1 MKKRYKLILIVVLIG
16 FCFGFFLTT
25 LARYSSSNVWNYYLE
40 SQGFYFSSDNLSN
53 NQVNVDTFWDGS
65 SVHFNLK
72 NFSNNNLV
80 SGKDINYQVSCE
92 VVDSDE
98 TCTLNGTNNSSIN
111 GVLSKSSRCVND
123 IDQIDVSSMNKTECE
138 VAGYTWE
145 NVSVTNDLYFDV
157 ESENDITD
165 VSVLITVNS
174 TSPFRKT
181 MTGVF
186 NLSKNEVVTGNI
198 NYSVNH
204 YASFDELIISN
215 SFDTG
220 KCVSVRFNSSKRVVD
235 VTNDMTVLT
244 TDENNYV
251 NSFSFGVDSMSNEKF
266 IFYSKDG
273 LLNFNDII
281 VSETN
286 EC

>member
-1 MKKRYKLILIVVLIG
+1 MKRKYKIVLIVVLVGLG
-16 FCFGFFLTT
+16 FSFFLTT

-53 NQVNVDTFWDGS
+53 NQVNNDTFWDGN

-72 NFSNNNLV
+72 NFSNNDLV
-80 SGKDINYQVSCE
+80 SSKDINYQVSCE
-92 VVDSDE
+92 VVDSDLP
-98 TCTLNGTNNSSIN
+98 CYLNGTDSSSVN

-145 NVSVTNDLYFDV
+145 NISVTNDLYFDV
-157 ESENDITD
+157 ESDGD

-174 TSPFRKT
+174 ISPFRKT

-186 NLSKNEVVTGNI
+186 NLTKSSVVTGNI
-198 NYSVNH
+198 DYSINS
-204 YASFDELIISN
+204 YDSFDELIISN
-215 SFDTG
+215 SYDAG
-220 KCVSVRFNSSKRVVD
+220 KCVSISFDSSKRVVD
-235 VTNDMTVLT
+235 LTNDMNVLSS
-244 TDENNYV
+244 DINGYV
-251 NSFSFGVDSMSNEKF
+251 NSFSVGIESLSSAKF
-266 IFYSKDG
+266 VFYNKTG
-273 LLNFNDII
+273 LNFNDIV

>member
-1 MKKRYKLILIVVLIG
+1 MKKRYKIILIVVLIG
-16 FCFGFFLTT
+16 FCLGLFLTT

-53 NQVNVDTFWDGS
+53 DQVNVDTFWDGS

-72 NFSNNNLV
+72 NFSNNDLI
-80 SGKDINYQVSCE
+80 SSKDISYQVSCE
-92 VVDSDE
+92 VIDSDVP
-98 TCTLNGTNNSSIN
+98 CTLNGTESSTVN
-111 GVLSKSSRCVND
+111 GVLSKSSRCVNE

-145 NVSVTNDLYFDV
+145 NVSVTNDLYFDIDSD
-157 ESENDITD
+157 EITD

-186 NLSKNEVVTGNI
+186 NLSKSEVVTGNI
-198 NYSVNH
+198 DYNVNH
-204 YASFDELIISN
+204 YDSFDELIISN
-215 SFDTG
+215 SYDTG
-220 KCVSVRFNSSKRVVD
+220 KCISVSFDSSKRVVD
-235 VTNDMTVLT
+235 ITNDMNILSS
-244 TDENNYV
+244 DNNGYV
-251 NSFSFGVDSMSNEKF
+251 NSFSFGVGSMSNEKI
-266 IFYSKDG
+266 IFYNKTG
-273 LLNFNDII
+273 LDFNDI
-281 VSETN
+281 VVGETD

>member
-1 MKKRYKLILIVVLIG
+1 MKKRYKIILIVVLIG
-16 FCFGFFLTT
+16 FCLGLFLTT

-53 NQVNVDTFWDGS
+53 DQVNVDTFWDGS
-65 SVHFNLK
+65 SVHFNVK
-72 NFSNNNLV
+72 NFSNNNLI
-80 SGKDINYQVSCE
+80 SSKDISYQVSCE
-92 VVDSDE
+92 VIDSDIP
-98 TCTLNGTNNSSIN
+98 CTLNGTESSTVN

-145 NVSVTNDLYFDV
+145 NISVTNDLYFDIDSD
-157 ESENDITD
+157 EITD

-186 NLSKNEVVTGNI
+186 NLSKSEVVTGNI
-198 NYSVNH
+198 DYNVNH
-204 YASFDELIISN
+204 YDSFDELIISN
-215 SFDTG
+215 SYDTG
-220 KCVSVRFNSSKRVVD
+220 KCISVSFDSSKRVVD
-235 VTNDMTVLT
+235 LTSDMNILSS
-244 TDENNYV
+244 DNNGYV
-251 NSFSFGVDSMSNEKF
+251 NSFSFGVGSMSNEKI
-266 IFYSKDG
+266 IFYNKTG
-273 LLNFNDII
+273 LDFNDI
-281 VSETN
+281 VVGETD

>member
-16 FCFGFFLTT
+16 FCLGFFLTT

-53 NQVNVDTFWDGS
+53 NQSNVDTFWDGG

-72 NFSNNNLV
+72 NFSNNNLI
-80 SGKDINYQVSCE
+80 SSKDIAYQVSCE
-92 VVDSDE
+92 VIDSDIP
-98 TCTLNGTNNSSIN
+98 CTLNGTESSTVN
-111 GVLSKSSRCVND
+111 GVLSKSSRCVNE

-145 NVSVTNDLYFDV
+145 NVSVTNDLYFDIDSDEV
-157 ESENDITD
+157 TE

-181 MTGVF
+181 MSGIF
-186 NLSKNEVVTGNI
+186 NLSKSDVVTGNI
-198 NYSVNH
+198 DYSVNH
-204 YASFDELIISN
+204 YDSFDELIISN
-215 SFDTG
+215 SYDSG
-220 KCVSVRFNSSKRVVD
+220 KCVSVSFDSSKRVID
-235 VTNDMTVLT
+235 LT
-244 TDENNYV
+244 SGINILSSDNNGYV
-251 NSFSFGVDSMSNEKF
+251 NSFSFGVGSMSNEKF
-266 IFYSKDG
+266 TFYNKTG
-273 LLNFNDII
+273 LDFNDII
-281 VSETN
+281 VSETD

>member
-1 MKKRYKLILIVVLIG
+1 MKKRYKIILIVVLIG
-16 FCFGFFLTT
+16 FCLGLFLTT

-53 NQVNVDTFWDGS
+53 DQVNLDTFWDGS

-72 NFSNNNLV
+72 NFSNNNLIT
-80 SGKDINYQVSCE
+80 SKDISYQVSCE
-92 VVDSDE
+92 VIDSDIP
-98 TCTLNGTNNSSIN
+98 CTLNGTESSTVN

-145 NVSVTNDLYFDV
+145 NISVTNDLYFDIDSD
-157 ESENDITD
+157 EITD

-186 NLSKNEVVTGNI
+186 NLSKSEVVTGNI
-198 NYSVNH
+198 DYNVNH
-204 YASFDELIISN
+204 YDSFDELIISN
-215 SFDTG
+215 SYDTG
-220 KCVSVRFNSSKRVVD
+220 KCISVSFDSSKRVVD
-235 VTNDMTVLT
+235 LTSDMNILSS
-244 TDENNYV
+244 DNNGYV
-251 NSFSFGVDSMSNEKF
+251 NSFSFGVGSMSNEKI
-266 IFYSKDG
+266 IFYNKTG
-273 LLNFNDII
+273 LDFNDI
-281 VSETN
+281 VVGETD

>member
-16 FCFGFFLTT
+16 FCLGLFLTT

-72 NFSNNNLV
+72 NFSNNNLITD
-80 SGKDINYQVSCE
+80 KDITYQVSCE
-92 VVDSDE
+92 VIDSDE
-98 TCTLNGTNNSSIN
+98 TCTLNGTDRSSVT

-145 NVSVTNDLYFDV
+145 NISVTNDLYFDV
-157 ESENDITD
+157 ESDEEITD

-186 NLSKNEVVTGNI
+186 NLNKTEAVTGNI
-198 NYSVNH
+198 DYNVNH
-204 YASFDELIISN
+204 YDSFDELIISN
-215 SFDTG
+215 SYDTG

-235 VTNDMTVLT
+235 VTNDMNILA
-244 TDENNYV
+244 TDDNDYV

-273 LLNFNDII
+273 LSNFSDI
-281 VSETN
+281 VVTETN

>member
-1 MKKRYKLILIVVLIG
+1 MKKRYKIILIVVLIG
-16 FCFGFFLTT
+16 FCLGLFLTT

-53 NQVNVDTFWDGS
+53 DQVNVDTFWDGS

-72 NFSNNNLV
+72 NFSNNNLIT
-80 SGKDINYQVSCE
+80 SKDISYQVSCE
-92 VVDSDE
+92 VIDSDIP
-98 TCTLNGTNNSSIN
+98 CTLNGTESSTVN
-111 GVLSKSSRCVND
+111 GVLSKSSRCVNE

-145 NVSVTNDLYFDV
+145 NISVTNDLYFDIDSD
-157 ESENDITD
+157 EITD

-186 NLSKNEVVTGNI
+186 NLSKSEVVTGNI
-198 NYSVNH
+198 DYNVNH
-204 YASFDELIISN
+204 YDSFDELIISN
-215 SFDTG
+215 SYDTG
-220 KCVSVRFNSSKRVVD
+220 KCISVSFDSSKRIVD
-235 VTNDMTVLT
+235 ITNDMNIISS
-244 TDENNYV
+244 DNNGYV
-251 NSFSFGVDSMSNEKF
+251 NSFSFGVGSMSNDK
-266 IFYSKDG
+266 IVFYNKTG
-273 LLNFNDII
+273 LDFNDIV
-281 VSETN
+281 VSETD

>member
-1 MKKRYKLILIVVLIG
+1 MKKRYKIILIVVLIG
-16 FCFGFFLTT
+16 FCLGLFLTT

-53 NQVNVDTFWDGS
+53 DQVNVDTFWDGS

-72 NFSNNNLV
+72 NFSNNNLIT
-80 SGKDINYQVSCE
+80 SKDISYQVSCE
-92 VVDSDE
+92 VIDSDIP
-98 TCTLNGTNNSSIN
+98 CTLNGTESSTVN

-145 NVSVTNDLYFDV
+145 NISVTNDLYFDIDSD
-157 ESENDITD
+157 EITD

-181 MTGVF
+181 MSGIF
-186 NLSKNEVVTGNI
+186 NLSKSDVVTGNI
-198 NYSVNH
+198 DYSVNH
-204 YASFDELIISN
+204 YDSFDELIISN
-215 SFDTG
+215 SYDTG
-220 KCVSVRFNSSKRVVD
+220 KCVSVSFDSSKRVVD
-235 VTNDMTVLT
+235 LTSDMNILSS
-244 TDENNYV
+244 DNNGYV
-251 NSFSFGVDSMSNEKF
+251 NSFSFGVGSMSNEKI
-266 IFYSKDG
+266 IFYNKTG
-273 LLNFNDII
+273 LDFNDI
-281 VSETN
+281 VVGETD

>member
-1 MKKRYKLILIVVLIG
+1 MKKRYKIILIVVLIG
-16 FCFGFFLTT
+16 FCLGLFLTT

-53 NQVNVDTFWDGS
+53 DQVNVDTFWDGS

-72 NFSNNNLV
+72 NFSNNNLIT
-80 SGKDINYQVSCE
+80 SKDISYQVSCD
-92 VVDSDE
+92 VIDSDIP
-98 TCTLNGTNNSSIN
+98 CTLNGTESSTVN
-111 GVLSKSSRCVND
+111 GVLSKSSRCVNE

-145 NVSVTNDLYFDV
+145 NISVTNDLYFDIDSD
-157 ESENDITD
+157 EITD

-186 NLSKNEVVTGNI
+186 NLSKSEVVTGNI
-198 NYSVNH
+198 DYNVNH
-204 YASFDELIISN
+204 YDSFDELIISN
-215 SFDTG
+215 SYDTG
-220 KCVSVRFNSSKRVVD
+220 KCISVSFDSSKRIVD
-235 VTNDMTVLT
+235 ITNDMNIISS
-244 TDENNYV
+244 DNNGYV
-251 NSFSFGVDSMSNEKF
+251 NSFSFGVGSMSNDK
-266 IFYSKDG
+266 IVFYNKTG
-273 LLNFNDII
+273 LDFNDIV
-281 VSETN
+281 VSETD

>member
-16 FCFGFFLTT
+16 FCLGLFLTT

-53 NQVNVDTFWDGS
+53 NQVNVDTFWDGD
-65 SVHFNLK
+65 SVYFNLK
-72 NFSNNNLV
+72 NYSNNNLITD
-80 SGKDINYQVSCE
+80 KDIAYSVSCE
-92 VVDSDE
+92 VIEGDE
-98 TCTLNGTNNSSIN
+98 TCTLNGTNSSTIT
-111 GVLSKSSRCVND
+111 GTLSKSSRCVND

-157 ESENDITD
+157 HSESEITD
-165 VSVLITVNS
+165 VSVRITVTS

-186 NLSKNEVVTGNI
+186 NLNKIETESGNVDYNI
-198 NYSVNH
+198 NH
-204 YASFDELIISN
+204 YDSFDELIISN
-215 SFDTG
+215 SYDSG
-220 KCVSVRFNSSKRVVD
+220 KCVSVSFDSSKRIVD
-235 VTNDMTVLT
+235 VNNNMTVLT
-244 TDENNYV
+244 TDNNGYV
-251 NSFSFGVDSMSNEKF
+251 NSFSAGIGSMSSGKF
-266 IFYSKDG
+266 IFYSKSTAS
-273 LLNFNDII
+273 NFNDII
-281 VSETN
+281 VQEAN

>member
-1 MKKRYKLILIVVLIG
+1 MKKRYKIILIVVLIG
-16 FCFGFFLTT
+16 FCLGLFLTT

-53 NQVNVDTFWDGS
+53 DQVNVDTFWDGS

-72 NFSNNNLV
+72 NFSNNNLIT
-80 SGKDINYQVSCE
+80 SKDISYQVSCE
-92 VVDSDE
+92 VIDSDIP
-98 TCTLNGTNNSSIN
+98 CTLNGTESSTVN

-145 NVSVTNDLYFDV
+145 NISVTNDLYFDIDSD
-157 ESENDITD
+157 EITD

-186 NLSKNEVVTGNI
+186 NLSKSEVVTGNI
-198 NYSVNH
+198 DYNVNH
-204 YASFDELIISN
+204 YDSFDELIISN
-215 SFDTG
+215 SYDTG
-220 KCVSVRFNSSKRVVD
+220 KCISVSFDSSKRIVD
-235 VTNDMTVLT
+235 ITNDMNIISS
-244 TDENNYV
+244 DNNGYV
-251 NSFSFGVDSMSNEKF
+251 NSFSFGVGSMSNDK
-266 IFYSKDG
+266 IVFYNKTG
-273 LLNFNDII
+273 LDFNDIV
-281 VSETN
+281 VSETD

>member
-16 FCFGFFLTT
+16 FCLGFFLTT

-53 NQVNVDTFWDGS
+53 NQSNVDTFWDGS

-72 NFSNNNLV
+72 NFSNNNLI
-80 SGKDINYQVSCE
+80 SSKDIAYQVSCE
-92 VVDSDE
+92 VIDSDIP
-98 TCTLNGTNNSSIN
+98 CTLNGTESSTVN
-111 GVLSKSSRCVND
+111 GVLSKSSRCVNE

-145 NVSVTNDLYFDV
+145 NISVTNDLYFDIDSDEV
-157 ESENDITD
+157 TE

-181 MTGVF
+181 MSGIF
-186 NLSKNEVVTGNI
+186 NLSKSDVVTGNI
-198 NYSVNH
+198 DYSINH
-204 YASFDELIISN
+204 YDSFDELIISN
-215 SFDTG
+215 SYDSG
-220 KCVSVRFNSSKRVVD
+220 KCVSVSFDSSKRVID
-235 VTNDMTVLT
+235 LT
-244 TDENNYV
+244 SGINILSSDNNGYV
-251 NSFSFGVDSMSNEKF
+251 NSFSFGVGSMSNEKF
-266 IFYSKDG
+266 TFYNKTG
-273 LLNFNDII
+273 LDFNDII
-281 VSETN
+281 VSETD

>member
-1 MKKRYKLILIVVLIG
+1 MKKRYKIILIVVLIG
-16 FCFGFFLTT
+16 FCLGLFLTT

-53 NQVNVDTFWDGS
+53 DQVNVDTFWDGS

-72 NFSNNNLV
+72 NFSNNNLIT
-80 SGKDINYQVSCE
+80 SKDISYQVSCD
-92 VVDSDE
+92 VIDSDIP
-98 TCTLNGTNNSSIN
+98 CTLNGTESSTVN

-145 NVSVTNDLYFDV
+145 NISVTNDLYFDIDSD
-157 ESENDITD
+157 EITD

-181 MTGVF
+181 MSGIF
-186 NLSKNEVVTGNI
+186 NLSKSDVVTGNI
-198 NYSVNH
+198 DYNVNH
-204 YASFDELIISN
+204 YDSFDELIISN
-215 SFDTG
+215 SYDTG
-220 KCVSVRFNSSKRVVD
+220 KCISVSFDSSKRIVD
-235 VTNDMTVLT
+235 ITNDMNIISS
-244 TDENNYV
+244 DNNGYV
-251 NSFSFGVDSMSNEKF
+251 NSFSFGVGSMSNDK
-266 IFYSKDG
+266 IVFYNKTG
-273 LLNFNDII
+273 LDFNDIV
-281 VSETN
+281 VSETD

>member
-1 MKKRYKLILIVVLIG
+1 MKKRYKIILIVVLIG
-16 FCFGFFLTT
+16 FCFGLFLTT

-53 NQVNVDTFWDGS
+53 DQVNVDTFWDGS

-72 NFSNNNLV
+72 NFSNNDLI
-80 SGKDINYQVSCE
+80 SSKDISYQVSCD
-92 VVDSDE
+92 VIDSE
-98 TCTLNGTNNSSIN
+98 IPCTLNGTESSTVN
-111 GVLSKSSRCVND
+111 GVLSKSSRCVNE

-145 NVSVTNDLYFDV
+145 NVSVTNDLYFDIDSD
-157 ESENDITD
+157 EIND

-186 NLSKNEVVTGNI
+186 NLSKSDVVTGNI
-198 NYSVNH
+198 DHSINH
-204 YASFDELIISN
+204 YDSFDELIISN
-215 SFDTG
+215 SYDTG
-220 KCVSVRFNSSKRVVD
+220 KCISVSFDSSKRIVD
-235 VTNDMTVLT
+235 ITNDMNIISS
-244 TDENNYV
+244 DNNGYV
-251 NSFSFGVDSMSNEKF
+251 NSFSFGVGSMSNEK
-266 IFYSKDG
+266 IVFYNKTG
-273 LLNFNDII
+273 LDFNDIVI
-281 VSETN
+281 SETD

>member
-16 FCFGFFLTT
+16 FCLGFFLTT

-53 NQVNVDTFWDGS
+53 NQSNVDTFWDGS

-72 NFSNNNLV
+72 NFSNNNLI
-80 SGKDINYQVSCE
+80 SSKDISYQVSCE
-92 VVDSDE
+92 VIDSE
-98 TCTLNGTNNSSIN
+98 IPCTLNGTESSTVN
-111 GVLSKSSRCVND
+111 GVLSKSSRCVNE

-145 NVSVTNDLYFDV
+145 NISVTNDLYFDIDSDEV
-157 ESENDITD
+157 TE

-181 MTGVF
+181 MSGIF
-186 NLSKNEVVTGNI
+186 NLSKSDVVTGNI
-198 NYSVNH
+198 DYSVNH
-204 YASFDELIISN
+204 YDSFDELIISN
-215 SFDTG
+215 SYDSG
-220 KCVSVRFNSSKRVVD
+220 KCVSVSFDSLKRVVD
-235 VTNDMTVLT
+235 LTSDMNILSS
-244 TDENNYV
+244 DNNGYV
-251 NSFSFGVDSMSNEKF
+251 NSFSFGVGSMSNEKI
-266 IFYSKDG
+266 IFYNKTG
-273 LLNFNDII
+273 LDFNDII
-281 VSETN
+281 VGETD